1 MPRSPTQEFL
11 EIADIRGGVV
21 TLKNRTLRGVLVVSS
36 LNFVLKSGEEQT
48 AILHQFQNFLNSLDF
63 SCQIIVQS
71 RRLNMTGY
79 IEKLKDLEQRQK
91 NELLKVQTKSY
102 CEFIQGL
109 VASGTIMTKN
119 FYLVV
124 PFYPAELQG
133 VSPGEELL
141 RRPKT
146 SVLPEKEF
154 QKCKAQLLQR
164 MEFLLLGLR
173 RCGLNAAALST
184 EELIEFFW
192 SLYHPKEAEVG
203 YYPGIPPELI
213 KEYGIT
219 NF

>member
-1 MPRSPTQEFL
+1 MPKSPTQEFL
-11 EIADIRGGVV
+11 EIADIRDGIVI
-21 TLKNRTLRGVLVVSS
+21 LKNKTLRGVLVVSS
-36 LNFVLKSGEEQT
+36 LNFALKSPEEQT

-79 IEKLKDLEQRQK
+79 IEKLRDLEQKQK

-102 CEFIQGL
+102 FEFIQNL

-124 PFYPAELQG
+124 PFYPGELQG
-133 VSPGEELL
+133 LSPGEEFLKK
-141 RRPKT
+141 PKIAPL
-146 SVLPEKEF
+146 SPKEF
-154 QKCKAQLLQR
+154 QRCKVQLLQR

-173 RCGLNAAALST
+173 RCGLNAAGLNT
-184 EELIEFFW
+184 EELIELFW

-213 KEYGIT
+213 KSYGIA